1 MNNVKDFGAVGNGIV
16 KDTAA
21 VQKAI
26 DAGGMVFFP
35 PPGLICAAPCI

>member
-26 DAGGMVFFP
+26 DAGGMVFS